1 MAIFFHA
8 KIKEKLRSILSAVS
22 EVIRFSCRALLCDLD
37 GTLIHS
43 LAAVDRAWAKWSR
56 QNDLAPEDILPFIH
70 GRRSLDSIRV
80 LAPHLDAEKE
90 DLALRQ
96 IESTDTDGVEV
107 IAGAAAF
114 LASLPRDGWAI
125 VTSGTRDVA
134 SARLRAT
141 GLPVPDVF
149 VCGDDVSQGKP
160 FPEPYEKAAK
170 QLGLLPSDCVVLEDT
185 LAGIQAGSSAGMR
198 VLGVAALHPP
208 IAESPVLGW
217 IRDYTAIKIQISADG
232 EGSLLEIEAPA
243 YND

>member
-1 MAIFFHA
+1 
-8 KIKEKLRSILSAVS
+8 
-22 EVIRFSCRALLCDLD
+22 
-37 GTLIHS
+37 LIHS

-56 QNDLAPEDILPFIH
+56 QNGLAPEEILPFIH

-96 IESTDTDGVEV
+96 IESTDTDGVKV

-114 LASLPRDGWAI
+114 LASLPRHQWAI

-160 FPEPYEKAAK
+160 FPEPYETAVRL
-170 QLGLLPSDCVVLEDT
+170 LGLSPADCVVLEDT
-185 LAGIQAGSSAGMR
+185 MAGIQSGSSAGMR

-208 IAESPVLGW
+208 VSEAPVLGW
-217 IRDYTAIKIQISADG
+217 IRDYSACKIQLSAD
-232 EGSLLEIEAPA
+232 EKGSLLEIEASA